1 MSTEIFYD
9 AADWKNIPS
18 GAMAAVYADGLFAC
32 PPAQTTRFRATRWI
46 TVLGGTDAA
55 KYAGCLDWEK
65 GNAAFTGTELRD
77 WAAGRKAMN
86 CLARIYVDLANLEQ
100 AHKDVDG
107 LDNVRWW
114 LASWG
119 EKRTAAELAAAAGGL
134 IKADVIWAQQYQ
146 GDTTGGVDLSVL
158 LGTW

>member
-1 MSTEIFYD
+1 MTTEFYD
-9 AADWKNIPS
+9 SAGGHFPA
-18 GAMAAVYADGLFAC
+18 GATHVALYADGDFPFNVARS
-32 PPAQTTRFRATRWI
+32 AEFRYVRWI

-55 KYAGCLDWEK
+55 RYAGALDWEK
-65 GNAAFTGTELRD
+65 GNQAFTGNELHD

-114 LASWG
+114 IASWG
-119 EKRTAAELAAAAGGL
+119 EKRTAAELAAASGGL
-134 IKADVIWAQQYQ
+134 IKAETIWGQQFQ
-146 GDTTGGVDLSVL
+146 GDTTGGYDTSVL
-158 LGTW
+158 LSDW

>member
-1 MSTEIFYD
+1 MDFYD
-9 AADWKNIPS
+9 SAGGHFPAA
-18 GAMAAVYADGLFAC
+18 ARYVCLYADGDFAVR
-32 PPAQTTRFRATRWI
+32 PADSVRWPHVRWI

-55 KYAGCLDWEK
+55 KYAGCLDWER

-158 LGTW
+158 LGEW

>member
-1 MSTEIFYD
+1 MSTEFYD
-9 AADWKNIPS
+9 AAGWENIPRR
-18 GAMAAVYADGLFAC
+18 ARACVYADGLFTA
-32 PPAQTTRFRATRWI
+32 PVKGAYERFSAVRWI

-55 KYAGCLDWEK
+55 EYAGCLDWEK
-65 GNAAFTGTELRD
+65 GNAAFTGSELRD

-86 CLARIYVDLANLEQ
+86 CLARIYVDLANIEQ
-100 AHKDVDG
+100 AHRDVDG

-114 LASWG
+114 IASWG

-134 IKADVIWAQQYQ
+134 IKAETIWAQQYQ